1 MNTTRTKMKKQKT
14 GSVCVQSFNST
25 IVCIERKMMTMKQ
38 CRLSEMLDENQNERK
53 TVPCLNSSSYI
64 TFDLSLDQ
72 FLQLSII
79 HGQLS
84 FNNDCESRRTKV
96 GSFVFQHT
104 WNCKRKSREVT
115 HKGYT
120 HTLSITIALEQ

>member
-72 FLQLSII
+72 FCNYLSSTANC
-79 HGQLS
+79 LS
-84 FNNDCESRRTKV
+84 TMTASQDAQKSVRLFFSIPGTVSANHVRLHTKAIL
-96 GSFVFQHT
+96 
-104 WNCKRKSREVT
+104 T
-115 HKGYT
+115 HCQ
-120 HTLSITIALEQ
+120 S